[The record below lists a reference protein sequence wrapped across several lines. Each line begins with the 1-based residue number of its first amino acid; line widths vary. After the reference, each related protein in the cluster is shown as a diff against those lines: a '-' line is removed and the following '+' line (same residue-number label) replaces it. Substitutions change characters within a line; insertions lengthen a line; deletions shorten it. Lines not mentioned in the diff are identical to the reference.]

1 MASFAIYE
9 FVALILA
16 LPLSYAM
23 AWLAKKYTYATYRDE
38 VDRLYTAVWNG
49 DEEDELN
56 AWLKVYRIYLNKKA
70 PRKKK
75 YILNK
80 IETLNKQP
88 IYSSV
93 IVDASGHLKYH
104 SAPNEM
110 DSGNIEIS
118 EEETI

>member
-110 DSGNIEIS
+110 DSGNI
-118 EEETI
+118 

>member
-1 MASFAIYE
+1 MTSFAIYE

-23 AWLAKKYTYATYRDE
+23 ARLAKRYTYATYKDE
-38 VDRLYTAVWNG
+38 VDRIYSAVWSG
-49 DEEDELN
+49 EEEDQLN
-56 AWLKVYRIYLNKKA
+56 AWQKVYRLYLNKKA

-80 IETLNKQP
+80 IESLNKQQ

-93 IVDASGHLKYH
+93 IVDAKGNLK
-104 SAPNEM
+104 SQIRPNEM
-110 DSGNIEIS
+110 DAGNA
-118 EEETI
+118 